1 MKVPW
6 MTGRVGR
13 KRPTDSDAQAS
24 LFDGVP
30 VTNGEP
36 LLLPVDRIE
45 PDPSHPRREGDETD
59 LDALAADIAIRGV
72 LQPIVVAPADA
83 QGHHRLWFGGQ
94 RLKAAVRA
102 GHSVVPVV
110 ITSAAHDGYAQV
122 AENLKRASLSPMD
135 LARFIQGRVEA
146 GESNATIA
154 TKLGIDQTTVAH
166 HLTLLSLPAVL
177 KAALLS
183 GRCTSPKTLHELAK
197 LHQEA
202 PAAVEAALDDDEP
215 LTRARVAALRYDA
228 AWSDASGPVKTPS
241 SDITSL
247 IEQANRCCDRLAA
260 LFDRMAK
267 SDHLHDEAAVQALRK
282 RLARMARG

>member
-6 MTGRVGR
+6 ISGRAGR
-13 KRPTDSDAQAS
+13 KRPTDSDAQPS

-45 PDPSHPRREGDETD
+45 PDSNHPRREGDEARFD
-59 LDALAADIAIRGV
+59 ELAADIAIRGV
-72 LQPIVVAPADA
+72 LQPIVVAPADV
-83 QGHHRLWFGGQ
+83 QGRHRPWFGGQ
-94 RLKAAVRA
+94 RLKAAVSA
-102 GHSVVPVV
+102 ELSVMPVV

-135 LARFIQGRVEA
+135 LAWFIQGRVEA

-166 HLTLLSLPAVL
+166 HVTLLSLPAVL

-183 GRCTSPKTLHELAK
+183 GRCTSPKTL
-197 LHQEA
+197 
-202 PAAVEAALDDDEP
+202 
-215 LTRARVAALRYDA
+215 RVARRIGNSNGLPNARNGRITHRWPGNA
-228 AWSDASGPVKTPS
+228 GPNDLERTATTS
-241 SDITSL
+241 SCRDS
-247 IEQANRCCDRLAA
+247 
-260 LFDRMAK
+260 
-267 SDHLHDEAAVQALRK
+267 V
-282 RLARMARG
+282 GP

>member
-6 MTGRVGR
+6 ISGRAGR
-13 KRPTDSDAQAS
+13 KRQNDEAQPS
-24 LFDGVP
+24 LFDGVL

-45 PDPSHPRREGDETD
+45 PDPHHPRREGDETE
-59 LDALAADIAIRGV
+59 LDELAADIAIRGV

-83 QGHHRLWFGGQ
+83 QGRHRLWFGGR
-94 RLKAAVRA
+94 RLNASVRS
-102 GHSVVPVV
+102 GLSVVPVI

-122 AENLKRASLSPMD
+122 AENLKRASLLPMD
-135 LARFIQGRVEA
+135 LARFVQGRVEA

-154 TKLGIDQTTVAH
+154 TKLGIDETTVAH
-166 HLTLLSLPAVL
+166 YLTLLSLPPVL
-177 KAALLS
+177 EAALRS
-183 GRCTSPKTLHELAK
+183 GRCASPKTLHELAR

-202 PAAVEAALDDDEP
+202 PAAVEAALADDEP
-215 LTRARVAALRYDA
+215 LTRSRVAALKHQNARSEA
-228 AWSDASGPVKTPS
+228 SRPVTARASDRA
-241 SDITSL
+241 SL

-267 SDHLHDEAAVQALRK
+267 SESLPDEAAVQALRH
-282 RLARMARG
+282 RLARMAKG